1 MLNKKKNAFTI
12 TELVIVI
19 AVIAILAAV
28 LIPTFSNVV
37 ASANQSAALQVCRNS
52 LSDYI
57 AKAAS
62 DNNPD
67 NDNPV
72 GMVFSY
78 NGYYYVY
85 LNSALQRIEP
95 KQITEG
101 SGATFPTVDGF
112 NTTGLDLT
120 TEGTTLVFAVADQ
133 ENVEGVID
141 NGVFVYNI
149 TLNEATYAG
158 YFVYDSEKVVLEG
171 ATLAKA
177 AGYAVYDAEDAENA
191 TPITVTKK

>member
-62 DNNPD
+62 DSNPD

-85 LNSALQRIEP
+85 LNGALQRIEP

-112 NTTGLDLT
+112 NTTGLNLES
-120 TEGTTLVFAVADQ
+120 EGTTLVFAVPAQ
-133 ENVEGVID
+133 KNVEGVID

-149 TLNEATYAG
+149 TLNETTYAG
-158 YFVYDSEKVVLEG
+158 YFAYGSDKTVLEG
-171 ATLAKA
+171 ATLAYA
-177 AGYAVYDAEDAENA
+177 AGYAVYEENA

>member
-57 AKAAS
+57 AQAAS

-95 KQITEG
+95 QQITEG

-120 TEGTTLVFAVADQ
+120 AEGTTLVFAVPDQ
-133 ENVEGVID
+133 KDVEGVID

-149 TLNEATYAG
+149 TLNEKMYAG
-158 YFVYDSEKVVLEG
+158 YFAYGSEKIVLEG
-171 ATLAKA
+171 ATLAYA
-177 AGYAVYDAEDAENA
+177 AGYAVYDAENA
-191 TPITVTKK
+191 TPITVTKKT